1 MDYSEQRLQK
11 CLQSV
16 SALDEAAMRLARER
30 QAKLAKPPGSLGKLE
45 DISIQLAGITGRVK
59 NKVDHKRVIVLA
71 ADNGVVAE
79 GVSSSPQSVTL
90 SQTINLTRGITG
102 ASSIA
107 KHFGNDLVV
116 VDVGVNAEVRC
127 PAVIDRKIAMGTKN
141 LYREP
146 AMTRDQAVQGILTG
160 IDLAADAKA
169 DGVEIVGVGEM
180 GIGNTTTSS
189 AVLSCLTGLSA
200 EATTGRGGG
209 VTDSS
214 FLKKTK
220 MLRMKTILHLKIKMQ
235 TIQSSLARMS
245 VCHLTTLT
253 SSSLMNAID
262 PFMAN
267 GELSLIIFPKR
278 RFSV

>member
-59 NKVDHKRVIVLA
+59 NKVDHMRVIVLA

-116 VDVGVNAEVRC
+116 V
-127 PAVIDRKIAMGTKN
+127 
-141 LYREP
+141 
-146 AMTRDQAVQGILTG
+146 
-160 IDLAADAKA
+160 
-169 DGVEIVGVGEM
+169 EI
-180 GIGNTTTSS
+180 
-189 AVLSCLTGLSA
+189 
-200 EATTGRGGG
+200 GRAH
-209 VTDSS
+209 V
-214 FLKKTK
+214 
-220 MLRMKTILHLKIKMQ
+220 
-235 TIQSSLARMS
+235 
-245 VCHLTTLT
+245 
-253 SSSLMNAID
+253 
-262 PFMAN
+262 
-267 GELSLIIFPKR
+267 
-278 RFSV
+278 